1 MFNFFMFLVLLY
13 IKYIFYKEMASHFH
27 MAKAEP
33 LPYKM
38 NIEKPIFW
46 TDLKIDFERMLY
58 FQ

>member
-1 MFNFFMFLVLLY
+1 
-13 IKYIFYKEMASHFH
+13 MASHFH

-46 TDLKIDFERMLY
+46 SDLKIDFERVLY